1 MDMPTICQS
10 VRMGRL
16 YSQDSKPKV
25 SYEAN
30 AILIFVENNFYKAV
44 PWETCYSIESFQILK
59 ARCFSSSGNLN
70 DRCEENEVLNS

>member
-1 MDMPTICQS
+1 
-10 VRMGRL
+10 MGRF

-30 AILIFVENNFYKAV
+30 AILIFIENNFYKGV
-44 PWETCYSIESFQILK
+44 PSETCYSIESSQSLK

-70 DRCEENEVLNS
+70 GRCEENEVLNS